1 MPSLK
6 DRSWHYIAGE
16 RARDYTRCFGI
27 FHIRY
32 GLDGQRN
39 WNDYMRSCRGIPIPL
54 FQRAV
59 NGNISHPFRNEG
71 WWWNYEAA
79 QVRNNQNCEFAGAWI
94 LDDGG
99 ERPFQWVKEAYD
111 VRLQL
116 QQAGDPAEK
125 ALKWMLASV
134 YGTVA
139 QRAGWDRHGR
149 KAPHWHQLEWAGATT
164 SVCRSLIYSG
174 AAYVASQGGL
184 VSIDTDGIISTVPF
198 GELPNGRG
206 DGLGQWKVE
215 KYSGIIY
222 FQNGIYWLRDMS
234 GNWQPP
240 KTRGIPRGQIGDPE
254 IAVDALRNGGKLTL
268 TRHNFVGYG
277 AAIHRKDRSVW
288 RTWQDVPYEI
298 DINYSGC
305 RQHVRKICRACNQ
318 GLSLVEGLHDLAMV
332 PARDE
337 SSAPHKL
344 PWLEAD
350 DTDTLRERIRHE
362 IEQHE
367 MNGEFI

>member
-1 MPSLK
+1 
-6 DRSWHYIAGE
+6 
-16 RARDYTRCFGI
+16 
-27 FHIRY
+27 
-32 GLDGQRN
+32 
-39 WNDYMRSCRGIPIPL
+39 
-54 FQRAV
+54 
-59 NGNISHPFRNEG
+59 
-71 WWWNYEAA
+71 
-79 QVRNNQNCEFAGAWI
+79 
-94 LDDGG
+94 
-99 ERPFQWVKEAYD
+99 
-111 VRLQL
+111 
-116 QQAGDPAEK
+116 
-125 ALKWMLASV
+125 V